1 MQKAAE
7 YFRSFRQTP
16 DDTHIDTLDGLRV
29 LIILIVG
36 WFHIWQQSWFSPYF
50 SVGETY
56 VSLDFLLRSGYMWVD
71 GMLLLS
77 GFLLYLPYT
86 RSGSKLPGAV
96 PFYKRRLVRIL
107 PSYLLCV
114 AFFFAGACFEGR
126 YGSVLDA
133 VKDLAA
139 HLTFTHTFFYFSYL
153 GSPINGVLWTLAVE
167 VQFYLLFPLL
177 ARCFKK
183 KPVIT
188 YIVMAAA
195 AFGYRYYVG
204 ATKPDTSMW
213 FNQLPAFLDVY
224 ANGFVAASVFAA
236 LRKALGER
244 MDSKVKIFFT
254 ALTVVCVC
262 LLMEIARAQAGSVG
276 YDAIR
281 QGQMDR
287 RFSFTAVLACLMI
300 CSAFSC
306 TALRF
311 LLGNRVMRYLAAIS
325 FQFYMYHQWIAV
337 KLKELKF
344 IPSASETPW
353 SASDHVWQVSFTV
366 LSFVLAIIL
375 STLITYLFEKPVAR
389 ALRKKLGEKI
399 LR

>member
-1 MQKAAE
+1 MQKATE
-7 YFRSFRQTP
+7 YFRSFQRTP
-16 DDTHIDTLDGLRV
+16 DERHIDTLDGIRV

-36 WFHIWQQSWFSPYF
+36 WFHIWQQSWFSPSF
-50 SVGETY
+50 FIGKTY
-56 VSLDFLLRSGYMWVD
+56 ISLDFLLRSGYMWVD

-86 RSGSKLPGAV
+86 RSGSKLPEAV

-114 AFFFAGACFEGR
+114 AFFFAAACFEGR
-126 YGSVLDA
+126 YTTVLDA
-133 VKDLAA
+133 IKDLAA

-167 VQFYLLFPLL
+167 VQFYLLFPLV
-177 ARCFKK
+177 ARCFQK
-183 KPVIT
+183 KPLIT

-204 ATKPDTSMW
+204 ATKTDTSMW

-224 ANGFVAASVFAA
+224 ANGFVAASAFAA
-236 LRKALGER
+236 LRKQLGER
-244 MDSKVKIFFT
+244 VDGKVKVFFT
-254 ALTVVCVC
+254 AVVAVCVC
-262 LLMEIARAQAGSVG
+262 LLMQIARAQAGSSG
-276 YDAIR
+276 YDMIR

-287 RFSFTAVLACLMI
+287 RFSFTAVLGCLMV

-337 KLKELKF
+337 TLKEMKF

-353 SASDHVWQVSFTV
+353 SSWDQVWQVSFTV

-375 STLITYLFEKPVAR
+375 ATLITYLFERPVAR
-389 ALRKKLGEKI
+389 ALRRKLGVQQKN
-399 LR
+399 

>member
-1 MQKAAE
+1 MHKIAD
-7 YFRSFRQTP
+7 YFRSFRRTP
-16 DDTHIDTLDGLRV
+16 DTGHIDTLDGLRV

-36 WFHIWQQSWFSPYF
+36 WFHIWQQGWFSPSF
-50 SVGETY
+50 TIGKTY

-86 RSGSKLPGAV
+86 KPGSELPKAL

-114 AFFFAGACFEGR
+114 AFFFALACLENR
-126 YGSVLDA
+126 YGSVTDA
-133 VKDLAA
+133 LKDLAA

-177 ARCFKK
+177 ARCFRK

-188 YIVMAAA
+188 YCVLAAA

-224 ANGFVAASVFAA
+224 ANGFVAASAFAA
-236 LRKALGER
+236 LRKQLGEQA
-244 MDSKVKIFFT
+244 DGKVKIFFT
-254 ALTVVCVC
+254 AMAVVCVC
-262 LLMEIARAQAGSVG
+262 LLLQIARAQAGSIG
-276 YDAIR
+276 YDVIR

-287 RFSFTAVLACLMI
+287 RFTFTAVLACLMV

-311 LLGNRVMRYLAAIS
+311 LLGNRLMRYLAAIS

-337 KLKELKF
+337 KLRELKF
-344 IPSASETPW
+344 IPSTSETPW
-353 SASDHVWQVSFTV
+353 SASDQVWQVSFTI
-366 LSFVLAIIL
+366 LSFVLAILL
-375 STLITYLFEKPVAR
+375 STLITYLFERPVAR
-389 ALRKKLGEKI
+389 ILRRKLGIQKKA
-399 LR
+399 